1 MLGGYLNVAFFREI
15 IGIEYINEV
24 REMNHWAF
32 GPHHMWTDIVTG
44 DIIRYAW
51 VSHKLKSIY
60 GGF

>member
-1 MLGGYLNVAFFREI
+1 MVVIIVSMFREI

-44 DIIRYAW
+44 DIIR
-51 VSHKLKSIY
+51 
-60 GGF
+60 